1 MRTLLVLALLVTA
14 CDSGQVTIDDDPFV
28 DDTRPTVDETD
39 TDTAPVPNDT
49 APADTGTT
57 QEDTAAP
64 CSPTLWVEGDAVQMQ
79 ICAPS
84 SDVEVLFLDE
94 EGAPLTASSVVYEAA
109 TDLWSVDI
117 PANAVWVA
125 AWFGHADGTETCLPT
140 PDACSQFGALS
151 SL

>member
-1 MRTLLVLALLVTA
+1 MRNLLALALLITA
-14 CDSGQVTIDDDPFV
+14 CDSGQVTIDDDTIV
-28 DDTRPTVDETD
+28 DTRPAVDETD
-39 TDTAPVPNDT
+39 TDTAPVRDT
-49 APADTGTT
+49 APADTGTAS
-57 QEDTAAP
+57 EDTAEP
-64 CSPTLWVEGDAVQMQ
+64 CSPALWVEGDVVQMQ

-94 EGAPLTASSVVYEAA
+94 EGAPLAASGVVYEAA